1 MSRLFV
7 LTSFVLLSLI
17 LSCDSQSTD
26 EKFPPCDGVFFM
38 EIMEKNPNQVCSNTI
53 EYYLVLDNTLHLSVL
68 NNELAG
74 KVVFQILLEPY
85 TGPAT
90 YELGQNFKN
99 NCELIVQG
107 STDEFYKCTAGTFT
121 VQEADEKQ
129 LTAKFNIKVEGFYN
143 KKIIHAQ
150 GRVRL

>member
-1 MSRLFV
+1 MSKISV
-7 LTSFVLLSLI
+7 LTAFVFLSLLLS
-17 LSCDSQSTD
+17 CNRHSTD
-26 EKFPPCDGVFFM
+26 EKFPCDGVFFM
-38 EIMEKNPNQVCSNTI
+38 EVLDENPKQVCSNTI

-74 KVVFQILLEPY
+74 KVIFQISLEPY

-90 YELGQNFKN
+90 YQLGQNFKH

-107 STDEFYKCTAGTFT
+107 SSDEFYKCTSGTFT
-121 VQEADEKQ
+121 VEKAETKKLSADFK
-129 LTAKFNIKVEGFYN
+129 IVIEGFYN

-150 GRVRL
+150 GKVRL

>member
-1 MSRLFV
+1 MSRLYV
-7 LTSFVLLSLI
+7 LTAFVLLSLI

-26 EKFPPCDGVFFM
+26 EKFPCNGVFFM
-38 EIMEKNPNQVCSNTI
+38 EIMEENPKQVCSSTI

-74 KVVFQILLEPY
+74 KVVFQISLEPY
-85 TGPAT
+85 TGPAK
-90 YELGQNFKN
+90 YELGQNFKS

-107 STDEFYKCTAGTFT
+107 SSDEFYKCTSGTFT
-121 VQEADEKQ
+121 VEKAEAKQ
-129 LTAKFNIKVEGFYN
+129 LEAEFKIIVEGFYN